1 MVCVCCVFLDRSA
14 RPLRD
19 MQFLVVVNKQWTDY
33 CRQMVWIIVP
43 QGMLSDSVTF
53 SDHDP

>member
-1 MVCVCCVFLDRSA
+1 MVCVCCVFLDRTA

-33 CRQMVWIIVP
+33 CRQMVRIIVP
-43 QGMLSDSVTF
+43 QGILSDSVTF